1 MTMPCR
7 ITDEQVYNSWDE
19 ADEPEIQVT
28 KGLEDVSLHDLMGDD
43 HYVWVSRNKG
53 YGYLM
58 EIESQ
63 EQNEPFLREVGIN
76 ECAMESLAMFCR
88 RFLGFYDKVSG

>member
-7 ITDEQVYNSWDE
+7 ITDEQVYNPWEEDAVE
-19 ADEPEIQVT
+19 EPVM
-28 KGLEDVSLHDLMGDD
+28 KGLEDVTLSDLMGED

-58 EIESQ
+58 EIENHES
-63 EQNEPFLREVGIN
+63 NEPYLREVGIN

-88 RFLGFYDKVSG
+88 RFLGFYDKVSGE